1 MRRYAYLTLAATSA
15 LLAVLATAGPAAAA
29 GNVLTYGSASGASV
43 GVGQTLTA
51 NLKAGTTANL
61 YNSTTGSTGVKC
73 AQSTFAATVT
83 SNPTAPGTAT
93 ENVGTQTVSNCTSN
107 VIGVVGVRSITVN
120 NLPFTASVTSGKVL
134 TITGGAAGPIQTTA
148 VLSTLLGT
156 ITCVYQ
162 ANGNRLVGT
171 ANNAD
176 MSITMVNQP
185 FTKVS
190 GPGTCFSTGYFT
202 VTYAPVT
209 GPGGTVYVN

>member
-1 MRRYAYLTLAATSA
+1 MRRYAYLTLAAASTM
-15 LLAVLATAGPAAAA
+15 LAVLATAGPAAAA
-29 GNVLTYGSASGASV
+29 GNVLTYNSATGPSV
-43 GVGQTLTA
+43 AVGQTLTA
-51 NLKAGTTANL
+51 NLKSGTTANL

-73 AQSTFAATVT
+73 SQSTFAATVT

-93 ENVGTQTVSNCTSN
+93 ENVGTQTVSSCTSN
-107 VIGVVGVRSITVN
+107 VVGVVGVRSITVN
-120 NLPFTASVTSGKVL
+120 NLPFNASVTSGKVL

-171 ANNAD
+171 ANNTD
-176 MSITMVNQP
+176 KSINLTNQP

-202 VTYAPVT
+202 VTYAPVS
-209 GPGGTVYVN
+209 GPGGAVFVN